1 MSKGNFTGLIAI
13 MIASVLV
20 VLSSTPIYNALNPKE
35 TTRGLNQVYYEG
47 SADDGDYNLTLSLSI
62 EGNRIGDIKV
72 KNGINDKNRK
82 QIESLVAKS
91 KGLYDIEDL
100 KLENDPDKDLT
111 ELFKEAVKDSLGLKK
126 KLGDEQGLFSVSSS
140 SARALDDNII
150 REVDSVKSAIGTY
163 HIQIFYPQENENYFG
178 VQQYICYLRANS
190 DDEITDCVFDYIP
203 LNTAVSHKGIVMNGN
218 ASLISFKSDRAKETF
233 DGSITDGSSIDLIKL
248 AYTIKTYKTKNRI
261 DDYFLRTNTATSPL
275 AQAFYDAYRKLE
287 FRGSRLDDFFAVA
300 TYAEVVMKD
309 DADVGTYDAARE
321 KNGRVLYNIYN
332 CATNIDKDKKFTS
345 VEISEN
351 RIGMEFDTKGEK
363 TQNIRADLS
372 SNEVAMNNLCIYA
385 KGMGIGDFL
394 TSVTHESDDLGFPIL
409 GSDLRKIVDVNIMNY
424 TYIIG
429 EAYYNTE
436 KIDKKY

>member
-1 MSKGNFTGLIAI
+1 MESN
-13 MIASVLV
+13 
-20 VLSSTPIYNALNPKE
+20 Y
-35 TTRGLNQVYYEG
+35 
-47 SADDGDYNLTLSLSI
+47 
-62 EGNRIGDIKV
+62 
-72 KNGINDKNRK
+72 INDKNRR

-140 SARALDDNII
+140 SAGALDDNVI

-190 DDEITDCVFDYIP
+190 NDEITDCVFDYIP

-309 DADVGTYDAARE
+309 DTDVGTYDAARE

>member
-13 MIASVLV
+13 MVASVLV

-35 TTRGLNQVYYEG
+35 ATRGLDQVYYEG

-82 QIESLVAKS
+82 QIESLITKS
-91 KGLYDIEDL
+91 KGLYDIDDL
-100 KLENDPDKDLT
+100 KLENDPDKNLT

-126 KLGDEQGLFSVSSS
+126 KLGDEQGLFTVSASTVD
-140 SARALDDNII
+140 ALKDNIS
-150 REVDSVKSAIGTY
+150 ESVDSVKTAIGTY

-190 DDEITDCVFDYIP
+190 NDEITDCVFDYIP
-203 LNTAVSHKGIVMNGN
+203 LNTAVSHKGIIMNGN
-218 ASLISFKSDRAKETF
+218 ASLISFKSDREKDTF
-233 DGSITDGSSIDLIKL
+233 SGVITDGSNIDLVRL
-248 AYTIKTYKTKNRI
+248 AYVMKTRKTKSRI
-261 DDYFLRTNTATSPL
+261 DDYFQSTNTAQSPL

-287 FRGSRLDDFFAVA
+287 FRGAKLDDFFAIS

-309 DADVGTYDAARE
+309 DPDVGTFDASRD
-321 KNGRVLYNIYN
+321 KNGRVLYNVYN
-332 CATNIDKDKKFTS
+332 CATNINKDKKFTS
-345 VEISEN
+345 VEITEN
-351 RIGMEFDTKGEK
+351 RIGMDLDAKGEK
-363 TQNIRADLS
+363 VQNIRADLS
-372 SNEVAMNNLCIYA
+372 SNKTAMDNLCIYA
-385 KGMGIGDFL
+385 KGKTISDFL
-394 TSVTHESDDLGFPIL
+394 TSVTHESDDLGFPLL

-424 TYIIG
+424 TYVIG

>member
-1 MSKGNFTGLIAI
+1 

-35 TTRGLNQVYYEG
+35 TTRGLDQVYYEG
-47 SADDGDYNLTLSLSI
+47 SADNGDYNLTLSLSI

-72 KNGINDKNRK
+72 KNGINDKNRR

-140 SARALDDNII
+140 SAGALDDNVI

-190 DDEITDCVFDYIP
+190 NDEITDCVFDYIP

-248 AYTIKTYKTKNRI
+248 A
-261 DDYFLRTNTATSPL
+261 
-275 AQAFYDAYRKLE
+275 
-287 FRGSRLDDFFAVA
+287 
-300 TYAEVVMKD
+300 
-309 DADVGTYDAARE
+309 
-321 KNGRVLYNIYN
+321 
-332 CATNIDKDKKFTS
+332 
-345 VEISEN
+345 
-351 RIGMEFDTKGEK
+351 
-363 TQNIRADLS
+363 
-372 SNEVAMNNLCIYA
+372 
-385 KGMGIGDFL
+385 
-394 TSVTHESDDLGFPIL
+394 
-409 GSDLRKIVDVNIMNY
+409 
-424 TYIIG
+424 
-429 EAYYNTE
+429 
-436 KIDKKY
+436 